1 MSATA
6 ESRRPSPEALL
17 EEARRE
23 GRGRLKVFLG
33 SSPGVGKT
41 YAMLETARLMQ
52 KKGTDVV
59 IGIVETHGRSDTQAM
74 VDGFEILPPRTVE
87 YRGRPFPELDV
98 DGLIARRPK
107 LALIDELAHSN
118 IPGSRHVKRYQDV
131 EDVLAAG
138 IDVWTTLNVQ
148 HLESLNDVVVRI
160 TGVRVRETLPDSVL
174 EKADEIELIDLP
186 SDELLKRLE
195 EGKIYLGEHAAQARE
210 NFFTQANL
218 TALRELAMRAAA
230 ERIDLQMQS
239 LLRRHKVQGPWP
251 TRDRLLVCVGG
262 NAVCKSLIRAAA
274 RLADLRGAQWIAV
287 HVINSRANTLSNAVK
302 DQIAET
308 LRLAEELGGEAV
320 TIPGENVAQEIL
332 TYARNRNV
340 TQIVIARPQGPKL
353 RHLFGKS
360 VARALMFGAKDIEV
374 AIVPADEARTQA
386 REEEAATPD
395 FGDWRGYVWALAAA
409 AAATALGLALHAV
422 LSVPNLAMI
431 YLLAVLF
438 VALRVGTVAATVSSV
453 FSALAFN
460 FFFTE
465 PRFSFAMVRYQDIV
479 TLALLLGG
487 AIFTGRL
494 GAQIRGQMDALRKTA
509 RRTSN
514 LNEFSRKVAGAMGR
528 EEVLAAIVDHV
539 NATMQCSCCAIVDPP
554 LPRVI
559 AAARRELGADYQ
571 FPEIDRA
578 AAQWSWEHGQAS
590 GFATQTLPAAQWLFV
605 PLRVSRRTVG
615 LLGLNMRA
623 RRRPFSAGQK
633 RLLDA
638 ISDQA
643 AVALERVQLVQE
655 VEDKRLAGE
664 AEQLRSALLASVSHD
679 LRTPLVSIL
688 GAASSLR
695 SQGDKLAPA
704 ARGELLESIEEEAQR
719 LNRFV
724 QNLLDMTRLGH
735 GKLDIKRAWCDL
747 RDLLKRA
754 RERLARELAGLTVT
768 IAADP
773 GVPLV
778 HVDPMLIEQVFV
790 NVLENASKFSPRGG
804 TVRVAVRQSAD
815 AVFVDMEDE
824 GPGIPAQDR
833 ERVFDLFYR
842 VESKDHIK
850 PGTGLG
856 LSICRGLLEAHGGSI
871 QALPATMGSG
881 TLIRMTLPRPA
892 ESGPHGPLHG

>member
-1 MSATA
+1 MTA
-6 ESRRPSPEALL
+6 AADPRPSPEALL

-23 GRGRLKVFLG
+23 GRGRLKIFLG
-33 SSPGVGKT
+33 AAPGVGKT
-41 YAMLETARLMQ
+41 FAMLEAARLMLKQ
-52 KKGTDVV
+52 GTDVV
-59 IGIVETHGRSDTQAM
+59 VGIVETHGRAETQAL
-74 VDGFEILPPRTVE
+74 VGGFDVLPRRQME
-87 YRGRPFPELDV
+87 YRGRRFEELDT
-98 DGLIARRPK
+98 DALIRRKPA
-107 LALIDELAHSN
+107 LALIDELAHTN
-118 IPGSRHVKRYQDV
+118 VAGSRHVKRHQDV

-148 HLESLNDVVVRI
+148 HLESLNDVVARI

-174 EKADEIELIDLP
+174 DKADEIELIDLP
-186 SDELLKRLE
+186 SGELLKRLE
-195 EGKIYLGEHAAQARE
+195 EGKVYLGEHAKQARE
-210 NFFTQANL
+210 SFFTPANL

-230 ERIDLQMQS
+230 ERVDLQMQG

-262 NAVCKSLIRAAA
+262 QAVGKSLVRAAA

-287 HVINSRANTLSNAVK
+287 HVINSRANTLPNAIK

-308 LRLAEELGGEAV
+308 LRLAESLGGEAV

-332 TYARNRNV
+332 GFARGRNV
-340 TQIVIARPQGPKL
+340 TQIVIARPQGTNL

-360 VARALMFGAKDIEV
+360 VARSLMFGAKDIEV
-374 AIVPADEARTQA
+374 TIVPAEEARSQA
-386 REEEAATPD
+386 RDEERAALN
-395 FGDWRGYVWALAAA
+395 FGDWRGYVWAVAAA
-409 AAATALGLALHAV
+409 AAATASGMALRGTLG
-422 LSVPNLAMI
+422 VPNLAMI
-431 YLLAVLF
+431 FLLAVLF
-438 VALRVGTVAATVSSV
+438 VALRVGTVAAAVSSV
-453 FSALAFN
+453 LSALAFN

-465 PRFSFAMVRYQDIV
+465 PRFSFAMARYQDIV
-479 TLALLLGG
+479 TLVLLLGG
-487 AIFTGRL
+487 AVFTGRL

-528 EEVLAAIVDHV
+528 EEVLTAIVEHV
-539 NATMQCSCCAIVDPP
+539 NATMQCSCCVIVEAP

-571 FPEIDRA
+571 FPEIDQA
-578 AAQWSWEHGQAS
+578 AARWSWEHGQVS

-605 PLRVSRRTVG
+605 PLRVSRRVVG

-623 RRRPFSAGQK
+623 RRRPFSAGQR
-633 RLLDA
+633 RLVDA
-638 ISDQA
+638 IADQA

-655 VEDKRLAGE
+655 VEDKRMAGE

-695 SQGDKLAPA
+695 AQGDKLAPA
-704 ARGELLESIEEEAQR
+704 ARGELLESIEDEAQR

-735 GKLDIKRAWCDL
+735 GKLELKRDWCDL

-754 RERLARELAGLTVT
+754 RERLARELQGLTVT
-768 IAADP
+768 IAVDP
-773 GVPLV
+773 GTPLV

-790 NVLENASKFSPRGG
+790 NVLENAVKFSPRGG
-804 TVRVAVRQSAD
+804 TVRVSARQSPD
-815 AVFVDMEDE
+815 AIIVDIEDE

-842 VESKDHIK
+842 VESKDHVK

-871 QALPATMGSG
+871 QALPASKASG
-881 TLIRMTLPRPA
+881 TLVRVTLPRPDDT
-892 ESGPHGPLHG
+892 ELRQQRHG